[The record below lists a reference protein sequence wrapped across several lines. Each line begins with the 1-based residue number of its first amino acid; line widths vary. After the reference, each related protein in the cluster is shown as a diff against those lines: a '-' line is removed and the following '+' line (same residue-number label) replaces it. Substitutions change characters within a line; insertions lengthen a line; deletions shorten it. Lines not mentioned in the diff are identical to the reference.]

1 MSNRLFYEVKMKK
14 FDKILKGGIL
24 FLSFVLL
31 FFVLNN
37 ASINNLLYPFSFGM
51 LFALTW
57 ANQKVYLLVPA
68 YLIAGLTLD
77 FSLNSA
83 ISLLVTIFMLIVP
96 YYIHVLCKKVMKKWE
111 FGLFSLLS
119 QTATLVFAIVSNG
132 SILLTAINIILGVLY
147 MYSAIIIFEA
157 LVVRGFTNKLTSL
170 ELISLFIIVMSLC
183 SGLVNISIGEFSFL
197 KLFVSLII
205 FIFAF
210 TSSSVLTLLMA
221 ITAGFGALL
230 ATNNP
235 IFMTPFVI
243 WALCALVF
251 KNHHKVF
258 MIIGVL
264 CSEVIIG
271 LYFKLYPIF
280 TIVEALPVV
289 ISACI
294 FFILPNR
301 WLNEFAVIF
310 NLSKDRLAMKNVV
323 NRNRELLSKRLSN
336 LAEVFNDMTII
347 YRNMIKRGMSKDDVK
362 KVLYE
367 EICEKI
373 CSYCPER
380 NHCHRTFA
388 DSTKK
393 VFEEL
398 ITIAFERGKAT
409 LIDIP
414 SYLTSRCK
422 QTTAIL
428 GSVNT
433 LTAQYKKYLTMLAD
447 VDSSKMIIAE
457 QLLGISK
464 VIDTLSKEVD
474 SNISFDTVRENKILD
489 ELTYHNII
497 CIDAVVFEKDI
508 HTEVASL
515 VVRNDDAQKLR
526 LVDCVGKVCG
536 QKMAVYEMFPSAR
549 PNYTVVNLKTAP
561 RFDCMFGV
569 SQKTKSKSSTS
580 GDNYSVIKL
589 QEDKILFAISDGM
602 GSGEKAENYSE
613 LSLALIENFYKAGF
627 DNDIIISSVNKLLNL
642 HKDDIFSALDI
653 GVLDLKNGICD
664 FIKMASPVTFI
675 ISTEEVK
682 KVESSSLPLG
692 IVDKLEPLVK
702 KEVIS
707 VGDYI
712 ILVSDGISD
721 SFESDESFKEELLSL
736 NKSNPQEIADQ
747 IIERALSKNKGYAID
762 DMTVL
767 VIKIIEN

>member
-1 MSNRLFYEVKMKK
+1 MKK
-14 FDKILKGGIL
+14 FDKILKSGIL

-31 FFVLNN
+31 FFILNN
-37 ASINNLLYPFSFGM
+37 ASINNILYPFSFGM

-57 ANQKVYLLVPA
+57 ANQKVYLLAPA
-68 YLIAGLTLD
+68 YLISGLVLD
-77 FSLNSA
+77 FSLDNA
-83 ISLLVTIFMLIVP
+83 ISILVTIFMLVVP
-96 YYIHVLCKKVMKKWE
+96 YYIHILCKKVMKKWE

-119 QTATLVFAIVSNG
+119 QTATLAFAIVYESSVVLSAVNV
-132 SILLTAINIILGVLY
+132 ILGVLY

-157 LVVRGFTNKLTSL
+157 LIVRGFTNKLTSI
-170 ELISLFIIVMSLC
+170 ELVSLFIIVMSLC
-183 SGLVNISIGEFSFL
+183 AGLVNISIGGFSFL
-197 KLFVSLII
+197 KLFVSLIL

-221 ITAGFGALL
+221 ITAGAGALL

-235 IFMTPFVI
+235 IYMTPFVI

-258 MIIGVL
+258 MVIGVL

-271 LYFKLYPIF
+271 LYFKLYPAFNI
-280 TIVEALPVV
+280 IEALPVLL
-289 ISACI
+289 SACI
-294 FFILPNR
+294 FFILPNK

-323 NRNRELLSKRLSN
+323 NRNRELLCKRLSN
-336 LAEVFNDMTII
+336 LAEVFNDMNII
-347 YRNMIKRGMSKDDVK
+347 YRNMIKKGMSKEDVK
-362 KVLYE
+362 KILYE
-367 EICEKI
+367 ELCDKI

-409 LIDIP
+409 LLDIP

-433 LTAQYKKYLTMLAD
+433 LTAQYKKYLTMASD
-447 VDSSKMIIAE
+447 VDSSKLMIAE

-464 VIDTLSKEVD
+464 VIDALSKEVD

-508 HTEVASL
+508 HTLVASL
-515 VVRNDDAQKLR
+515 VVRKEDSEKLR
-526 LVDCVGKVCG
+526 IVDCVGKICG
-536 QKMAVYEMFPSAR
+536 QKMAVFEMFPSVR
-549 PNYTVVNLKTAP
+549 PNYTVINLKTAP

-569 SQKTKSKSSTS
+569 SQRTKANSSVS

-589 QEDKILFAISDGM
+589 DGDRILFAISDGM

-613 LSLALIENFYKAGF
+613 LSIALIENFYKAGF

-675 ISTEEVK
+675 VSTEEVK
-682 KVESSSLPLG
+682 KVESTSLPLG
-692 IVDKLEPLVK
+692 IVDDAYPLIK
-702 KEVIS
+702 KEVVS
-707 VGDYI
+707 SSDYI

-721 SFESDESFKEELLSL
+721 SFENDEVFKEEILSL
-736 NKSNPQEIADQ
+736 RAKNPQELADQ
-747 IIERALSKNKGYAID
+747 LLERALSKNKGYAID

-767 VIKIIEN
+767 AIKIFEN

>member
-1 MSNRLFYEVKMKK
+1 MKK
-14 FDKILKGGIL
+14 FDKILKSGIL

-31 FFVLNN
+31 FFILNN
-37 ASINNLLYPFSFGM
+37 ASINNILYPFSFGM

-57 ANQKVYLLVPA
+57 ANQKVYLLAPA
-68 YLIAGLTLD
+68 YLISGLVLD
-77 FSLNSA
+77 FSLDNA
-83 ISLLVTIFMLIVP
+83 ISILVTIFMLVVP
-96 YYIHVLCKKVMKKWE
+96 YYIHILCKKVMKKWE

-119 QTATLVFAIVSNG
+119 QTATLVFAIVYESSVVLSAVNV
-132 SILLTAINIILGVLY
+132 ILGVLY

-157 LVVRGFTNKLTSL
+157 LIVRGFTNKLTSI
-170 ELISLFIIVMSLC
+170 ELVSLFIIVMSLC
-183 SGLVNISIGEFSFL
+183 AGLVNISIGGFSFL
-197 KLFVSLII
+197 KLFVSLIL

-221 ITAGFGALL
+221 ITAGVGALL

-235 IFMTPFVI
+235 IYMTPFVI

-258 MIIGVL
+258 MVIGVL

-271 LYFKLYPIF
+271 LYFKLYPAFNI
-280 TIVEALPVV
+280 IEALPVLL
-289 ISACI
+289 SACI
-294 FFILPNR
+294 FFILPNK

-323 NRNRELLSKRLSN
+323 NRNRELLCKRLSN
-336 LAEVFNDMTII
+336 LAEVFNDMNII
-347 YRNMIKRGMSKDDVK
+347 YRNMIKKGMSKEDVK
-362 KVLYE
+362 KILYE
-367 EICEKI
+367 ELCDKI

-409 LIDIP
+409 LLDIP

-433 LTAQYKKYLTMLAD
+433 LTAQYKKYLTMASD
-447 VDSSKMIIAE
+447 VDSSKLMIAE

-464 VIDTLSKEVD
+464 VIDALSKEVD

-508 HTEVASL
+508 HTLVASL
-515 VVRNDDAQKLR
+515 VVRKEDAEKLR
-526 LVDCVGKVCG
+526 IVDCVGKICG
-536 QKMAVYEMFPSAR
+536 QKMAVFEMFPSVR
-549 PNYTVVNLKTAP
+549 PNYTVINLKTAP

-569 SQKTKSKSSTS
+569 SQRTKANSSVS

-589 QEDKILFAISDGM
+589 DGDRILFAISDGM

-613 LSLALIENFYKAGF
+613 LSIALIENFYKAGF

-675 ISTEEVK
+675 VSTEEVK
-682 KVESSSLPLG
+682 KVESTSLPLG
-692 IVDKLEPLVK
+692 IVDDAYPLIK
-702 KEVIS
+702 KEVVS
-707 VGDYI
+707 SSDYI

-721 SFESDESFKEELLSL
+721 SFENDEVFKEEILSL
-736 NKSNPQEIADQ
+736 RAKNPQELADQ
-747 IIERALSKNKGYAID
+747 LLERALSKNKGYAID

-767 VIKIIEN
+767 AIKIFEN

>member
-1 MSNRLFYEVKMKK
+1 MKK
-14 FDKILKGGIL
+14 FDKILKSGIL

-31 FFVLNN
+31 FFILNN
-37 ASINNLLYPFSFGM
+37 ASINNILYPFSFGM

-57 ANQKVYLLVPA
+57 ANQKVYLLAPA
-68 YLIAGLTLD
+68 YLISGLVLD
-77 FSLNSA
+77 FSLDNA
-83 ISLLVTIFMLIVP
+83 ISILVTIFMLVVP
-96 YYIHVLCKKVMKKWE
+96 YYIHILCKKVMKKWE

-119 QTATLVFAIVSNG
+119 QTATLAFAIVYESSVVLSAVNV
-132 SILLTAINIILGVLY
+132 ILGVLY

-157 LVVRGFTNKLTSL
+157 LIVRGFTNKLTSI
-170 ELISLFIIVMSLC
+170 ELVSLFIIVMSLC
-183 SGLVNISIGEFSFL
+183 AGLVNISIGGFSFL
-197 KLFVSLII
+197 KLFVSLIL

-221 ITAGFGALL
+221 ITAGAGALL

-235 IFMTPFVI
+235 IYMTPFVI

-258 MIIGVL
+258 MVIGVL

-271 LYFKLYPIF
+271 LYFKLYPAFNI
-280 TIVEALPVV
+280 IEALPVLL
-289 ISACI
+289 SACI
-294 FFILPNR
+294 FFILPNK

-323 NRNRELLSKRLSN
+323 NRNRELLCKRLSN
-336 LAEVFNDMTII
+336 LAEVFNDMNII
-347 YRNMIKRGMSKDDVK
+347 YRNMIKKGMSKEDVK
-362 KVLYE
+362 KILYE
-367 EICEKI
+367 ELCDKI

-409 LIDIP
+409 LLDIP

-433 LTAQYKKYLTMLAD
+433 LTAQYKKYLTMASD
-447 VDSSKMIIAE
+447 VDSSKLMIAE

-464 VIDTLSKEVD
+464 VIDALSKEVD

-508 HTEVASL
+508 HTLVASL
-515 VVRNDDAQKLR
+515 VVRKEDAEKLR
-526 LVDCVGKVCG
+526 IVDCVGKVCG
-536 QKMAVYEMFPSAR
+536 QKMAVFEMFPSVR
-549 PNYTVVNLKTAP
+549 PNYTVINLKTAP

-569 SQKTKSKSSTS
+569 SQRTKANSSVS

-589 QEDKILFAISDGM
+589 DGDRILFAISDGM

-613 LSLALIENFYKAGF
+613 LSIALIENFYKAGF
-627 DNDIIISSVNKLLNL
+627 DNDIIISSVNKLLSL

-675 ISTEEVK
+675 VSTEEVK
-682 KVESSSLPLG
+682 KVESTSLPLG
-692 IVDKLEPLVK
+692 IVDDAYPLIK
-702 KEVIS
+702 KEVVS
-707 VGDYI
+707 SGDYI

-721 SFESDESFKEELLSL
+721 SFENDEVFKEEILSL
-736 NKSNPQEIADQ
+736 RAKNPQELADQ
-747 IIERALSKNKGYAID
+747 LLERALSKNKGYAID

-767 VIKIIEN
+767 AIKIFEN

>member
-1 MSNRLFYEVKMKK
+1 MKK
-14 FDKILKGGIL
+14 LDKILKSGIL
-24 FLSFVLL
+24 FLSFILL
-31 FFVLNN
+31 FFILNN
-37 ASINNLLYPFSFGM
+37 ASINNMLYPFSFGM

-57 ANQKVYLLVPA
+57 ANQKVYLLAPA
-68 YLIAGLTLD
+68 YLISSLVLD
-77 FSLNSA
+77 FSLNNA
-83 ISLLVTIFMLIVP
+83 ISILVTIFVLVVP
-96 YYIHVLCKKVMKKWE
+96 YYIHILCKKVMKKWE

-119 QTATLVFAIVSNG
+119 QTATLAFAVVYGNSIVLSVV
-132 SILLTAINIILGVLY
+132 NIILGVLY

-157 LVVRGFTNKLTSL
+157 LIVRGFTNKLTSI
-170 ELISLFIIVMSLC
+170 ELVSLFIIVMSLC
-183 SGLVNISIGEFSFL
+183 AGLVNISIENFSFL
-197 KLFVSLII
+197 KLFVSLIL
-205 FIFAF
+205 FVFAF

-221 ITAGFGALL
+221 ITAGAGALL

-235 IFMTPFVI
+235 IYMTPFVV

-251 KNHHKVF
+251 KNHHKIF
-258 MIIGVL
+258 MIMGVL

-271 LYFKLYPIF
+271 LYFRLYPTFDLI
-280 TIVEALPVV
+280 EALPVLL
-289 ISACI
+289 SSCI
-294 FFILPNR
+294 FFILPNK
-301 WLNEFAVIF
+301 WLYEFAVIF

-323 NRNRELLSKRLSN
+323 NRNRELLCKRLSN
-336 LAEVFNDMTII
+336 LAEVFNDMNII
-347 YRNMIKRGMSKDDVK
+347 YRNMIKKGMSKEDVK
-362 KVLYE
+362 KILYK

-373 CSYCPER
+373 CAYCPER

-409 LIDIP
+409 LLDIP

-433 LTAQYKKYLTMLAD
+433 LTAQYKKYLNMASD
-447 VDSSKMIIAE
+447 VDSSKLIIAE

-464 VIDTLSKEVD
+464 VIDSLSKEVD

-508 HTEVASL
+508 HTLVASL
-515 VVRNDDAQKLR
+515 VVRKEDAEKLR
-526 LVDCVGKVCG
+526 IVDCVGKVCG
-536 QKMAVYEMFPSAR
+536 QKMAVFEMFPSIR
-549 PNYTVVNLKTAP
+549 PNYMVINLKTAP

-569 SQKTKSKSSTS
+569 CQKTKANSSIS

-589 QEDKILFAISDGM
+589 DGDRILFAISDGM

-613 LSLALIENFYKAGF
+613 LSIALIENFYKAGF

-642 HKDDIFSALDI
+642 HKEDIFSALDV

-675 ISTEEVK
+675 VSTEEVK

-692 IVDKLEPLVK
+692 IVDDAYPLIK
-702 KEVIS
+702 KEVVS
-707 VGDYI
+707 SGDYI
-712 ILVSDGISD
+712 ILFSDGVSD
-721 SFESDESFKEELLSL
+721 SFENDEVLKEEILSL
-736 NKSNPQEIADQ
+736 KAKNPQDLADQ
-747 IIERALSKNKGYAID
+747 LLERALSKNKGYAID

-767 VIKIIEN
+767 VIKIFEN

>member
-1 MSNRLFYEVKMKK
+1 MKK
-14 FDKILKGGIL
+14 FDKILKSGIL

-31 FFVLNN
+31 FFILNN
-37 ASINNLLYPFSFGM
+37 ASINNILYPFSFGM

-57 ANQKVYLLVPA
+57 ANQKVYLLAPA
-68 YLIAGLTLD
+68 YLISGLVLD
-77 FSLNSA
+77 FSLDNA
-83 ISLLVTIFMLIVP
+83 ISILVTIFMLVVP
-96 YYIHVLCKKVMKKWE
+96 YYIHILCKKVMKKWE

-119 QTATLVFAIVSNG
+119 QTATLVFAIVYES
-132 SILLTAINIILGVLY
+132 SVVLSAVNIILGVLY

-157 LVVRGFTNKLTSL
+157 LIVRGFTNKLTSI
-170 ELISLFIIVMSLC
+170 ELVSLFIIVMSLC
-183 SGLVNISIGEFSFL
+183 AGLVNISIGGFSFL
-197 KLFVSLII
+197 KLFVSLIL

-221 ITAGFGALL
+221 ITAGAGALL

-235 IFMTPFVI
+235 IYMTPFVI

-258 MIIGVL
+258 MVIGVL

-271 LYFKLYPIF
+271 LYFKLYPAFNI
-280 TIVEALPVV
+280 IEALPVLL
-289 ISACI
+289 SACI
-294 FFILPNR
+294 FFILPNK

-323 NRNRELLSKRLSN
+323 NRNRELLCKRLSN
-336 LAEVFNDMTII
+336 LAEVFNDMNII
-347 YRNMIKRGMSKDDVK
+347 YRNMIKKGMSKEDVK
-362 KVLYE
+362 KILYE
-367 EICEKI
+367 ELCDKI

-409 LIDIP
+409 LLDIP

-433 LTAQYKKYLTMLAD
+433 LTAQYKKYLTMASD
-447 VDSSKMIIAE
+447 VDSSKLMIAE

-464 VIDTLSKEVD
+464 VIDALSKEVD

-508 HTEVASL
+508 HTLVASL
-515 VVRNDDAQKLR
+515 VVRKEDAEKLR
-526 LVDCVGKVCG
+526 IVDCVGKVCG
-536 QKMAVYEMFPSAR
+536 QKMAVFEMFPSVR
-549 PNYTVVNLKTAP
+549 PNYTVINLKTAP

-569 SQKTKSKSSTS
+569 SQRAKANSSVS

-589 QEDKILFAISDGM
+589 DGDRILFAISDGM

-613 LSLALIENFYKAGF
+613 LSIALIENFYKAGF

-675 ISTEEVK
+675 VSTEEVK
-682 KVESSSLPLG
+682 KVESTSLPLG
-692 IVDKLEPLVK
+692 IVDDAYPLIK
-702 KEVIS
+702 KEVVS
-707 VGDYI
+707 SGDYI

-721 SFESDESFKEELLSL
+721 SFENDEAFKEEILSL
-736 NKSNPQEIADQ
+736 RAKNPQELADQ
-747 IIERALSKNKGYAID
+747 LLERALSKNKGYAID

-767 VIKIIEN
+767 AIKIFEN

>member
-1 MSNRLFYEVKMKK
+1 MKK
-14 FDKILKGGIL
+14 FDKILKNLLL
-24 FLSFVLL
+24 FVSFVLL

-37 ASINNLLYPFSFGM
+37 ASINNVLYPFSFGM

-57 ANQKVYLLVPA
+57 ANQKVYLLAPA
-68 YLIAGLTLD
+68 YLIAGLVLN
-77 FSLNSA
+77 FSLNNA
-83 ISLLVTIFMLIVP
+83 IVLLVTIFLLVLP

-119 QTATLVFAIVSNG
+119 QTASLVFAITGGYSVV
-132 SILLTAINIILGVLY
+132 LAAVNIVLGVLY

-157 LVVRGFTNKLTSL
+157 LIVRGFTNKLTSL
-170 ELISLFIIVMSLC
+170 ELISLFILVMSLC
-183 SGLVNISIGEFSFL
+183 AGLVNISIGDFSFL
-197 KLFVSLII
+197 KLFVSFVILV
-205 FIFAF
+205 FAY
-210 TSSSVLTLLMA
+210 TSTSVLTLLMA
-221 ITAGFGALL
+221 ITAGAGALL

-235 IFMTPFVI
+235 IYMTPFVL

-251 KNHHKVF
+251 KNHHKIF
-258 MIIGVL
+258 MVIGVF
-264 CSEVIIG
+264 CCEVING
-271 LYFKLYPIF
+271 LYFNLYPF
-280 TIVEALPVV
+280 FNIVEALPIILSSV
-289 ISACI
+289 I
-294 FFILPNR
+294 FLILPKK
-301 WLNEFAVIF
+301 WLDEVAVIF

-323 NRNRELLSKRLSN
+323 NRNREILGKRLSN
-336 LAEVFNDMTII
+336 LAEVFNEMNII
-347 YRNMIKRGMSKDDVK
+347 YRNMLKKGMSKEDVK
-362 KVLYE
+362 KILYE
-367 EICEKI
+367 EICDKI

-409 LIDIP
+409 LLDIP

-422 QTTAIL
+422 QTSAIL

-433 LTAQYKKYLTMLAD
+433 LTAQYKKYISMMAD
-447 VDSSKMIIAE
+447 VDSSKLIIAD

-464 VIDTLSKEVD
+464 IISSLSKEVD
-474 SNISFDTVRENKILD
+474 ANVSFDTVRENKILD

-508 HTEVASL
+508 HTEIASL
-515 VVRNDDAQKLR
+515 VVRKEDAEKMR
-526 LVDCVGKVCG
+526 IVDCVGKVCG
-536 QKMAVYEMFPSAR
+536 QKMIVYESFPSVR
-549 PNYTVVNLKTAP
+549 PNYTVLNLKTAP
-561 RFDCMFGV
+561 RFNCVFGV
-569 SQKTKSKSSTS
+569 SQKTKSKSETS
-580 GDNYSVIKL
+580 GDNYTVIKL
-589 QEDKILFAISDGM
+589 DGDRILFAVSDGM

-642 HKDDIFSALDI
+642 HKDDIFSALDV

-675 ISTEEVK
+675 VSSEEVK

-692 IVDKLEPLVK
+692 IVDDVGPLVK

-707 VGDYI
+707 AGDYI
-712 ILVSDGISD
+712 VVVSDGISD
-721 SFESDESFKEELLSL
+721 SFEDDEIFKEELLSL
-736 NKSNPQEIADQ
+736 NGKNPQELADQ
-747 IIERALSKNKGYAID
+747 LLERALSRNKGYAVD
-762 DMTVL
+762 DMTCVI
-767 VIKIIEN
+767 IKIIEG

>member
-1 MSNRLFYEVKMKK
+1 MKK
-14 FDKILKGGIL
+14 FDKILKNLLL
-24 FLSFVLL
+24 FVSFFLL

-37 ASINNLLYPFSFGM
+37 ASINNVLYPFSFGM

-57 ANQKVYLLVPA
+57 ANQKVYLLAPA
-68 YLIAGLTLD
+68 YLISGLVLN
-77 FSLNSA
+77 FSFNNA
-83 ISLLVTIFMLIVP
+83 IVLLVTIFLLVLP

-119 QTATLVFAIVSNG
+119 QTASLVFAITGGYSVV
-132 SILLTAINIILGVLY
+132 LAAVNIVLGVLY

-157 LVVRGFTNKLTSL
+157 LIVRGFTNKLTSL
-170 ELISLFIIVMSLC
+170 ELISLFILVMSLC
-183 SGLVNISIGEFSFL
+183 AGLVNISIGDFSFL
-197 KLFVSLII
+197 KLFVSFVILV
-205 FIFAF
+205 FAY
-210 TSSSVLTLLMA
+210 TSTSVLTLLMA
-221 ITAGFGALL
+221 ITAGAGALL

-235 IFMTPFVI
+235 IYMTPFVL

-251 KNHHKVF
+251 KNHHKIF
-258 MIIGVL
+258 MVIGVF
-264 CSEVIIG
+264 CCEVING
-271 LYFKLYPIF
+271 LYFNLYPF
-280 TIVEALPVV
+280 FNIVEALPIILSSV
-289 ISACI
+289 IFLI
-294 FFILPNR
+294 FPKK
-301 WLNEFAVIF
+301 WLDEVAVIF

-323 NRNRELLSKRLSN
+323 NRNREILGKRLSN
-336 LAEVFNDMTII
+336 LAEVFNEMNII
-347 YRNMIKRGMSKDDVK
+347 YRNMLKKGMSKEDVK
-362 KVLYE
+362 KILYE
-367 EICEKI
+367 EICDKI

-409 LIDIP
+409 LLDIP

-422 QTTAIL
+422 QTSAIL

-433 LTAQYKKYLTMLAD
+433 LTAQYKKYISMMAD
-447 VDSSKMIIAE
+447 VDSSKLIIAD

-464 VIDTLSKEVD
+464 IISSLSKEVD
-474 SNISFDTVRENKILD
+474 ANVSFDTVRENKILD

-508 HTEVASL
+508 HTEIASL
-515 VVRNDDAQKLR
+515 VVRKEDAEKMR
-526 LVDCVGKVCG
+526 IVDCVGKVCG
-536 QKMAVYEMFPSAR
+536 QKMIVYESFPSVR
-549 PNYTVVNLKTAP
+549 PNYTVLNLKTAP
-561 RFDCMFGV
+561 RFNCVFGV
-569 SQKTKSKSSTS
+569 SQKTKSKSETS
-580 GDNYSVIKL
+580 GDNYTVIKL
-589 QEDKILFAISDGM
+589 DGDRILFAVSDGM

-642 HKDDIFSALDI
+642 HKDDIFSALDV

-675 ISTEEVK
+675 VSSEEVK

-692 IVDKLEPLVK
+692 IVDDVGPLVK

-707 VGDYI
+707 AGDYI
-712 ILVSDGISD
+712 VVVSDGISD
-721 SFESDESFKEELLSL
+721 SFEDDEMFKEELLSL
-736 NKSNPQEIADQ
+736 NGKNPQELADQ
-747 IIERALSKNKGYAID
+747 LLERALSRNKGYAVD
-762 DMTVL
+762 DMTCVI
-767 VIKIIEN
+767 IKIIEG

>member
-1 MSNRLFYEVKMKK
+1 MKK
-14 FDKILKGGIL
+14 FDKILKSGIL

-31 FFVLNN
+31 FFILNN
-37 ASINNLLYPFSFGM
+37 ASINNILYPFSFGM

-57 ANQKVYLLVPA
+57 ANQKVYLLAPA
-68 YLIAGLTLD
+68 YLISGLVLD
-77 FSLNSA
+77 FSLDNA
-83 ISLLVTIFMLIVP
+83 ISILVTIFMLVVP
-96 YYIHVLCKKVMKKWE
+96 YYIHILCKKVMKKWE

-119 QTATLVFAIVSNG
+119 QTATLAFAIVYESSVVLSAVNV
-132 SILLTAINIILGVLY
+132 ILGVLY

-157 LVVRGFTNKLTSL
+157 LIVRGFTNKLTSI
-170 ELISLFIIVMSLC
+170 ELVSLFIIVMSLC
-183 SGLVNISIGEFSFL
+183 AGLVNISIGGFSFL
-197 KLFVSLII
+197 KLFVSLIL

-221 ITAGFGALL
+221 ITAGVGALL

-235 IFMTPFVI
+235 IYMTPFVI

-258 MIIGVL
+258 MVIGVL

-271 LYFKLYPIF
+271 LYFKLYPAFNI
-280 TIVEALPVV
+280 IEALPVLL
-289 ISACI
+289 SACI
-294 FFILPNR
+294 FFILPNK

-323 NRNRELLSKRLSN
+323 NRNRELLCKRLSN
-336 LAEVFNDMTII
+336 LAEVFNDMNII
-347 YRNMIKRGMSKDDVK
+347 YRNMIKKGMSKEDVK
-362 KVLYE
+362 KILYE
-367 EICEKI
+367 ELCDKI

-409 LIDIP
+409 LLDIP

-433 LTAQYKKYLTMLAD
+433 LTAQYKKYLTMASD
-447 VDSSKMIIAE
+447 VDSSKLMIAE

-464 VIDTLSKEVD
+464 VIDALSKEVD

-508 HTEVASL
+508 HTLVASL
-515 VVRNDDAQKLR
+515 VVRKEDAEKLR
-526 LVDCVGKVCG
+526 IVDCVGKVCG
-536 QKMAVYEMFPSAR
+536 QKMAVFEMFPSVR
-549 PNYTVVNLKTAP
+549 PNYTVINLKTAP

-569 SQKTKSKSSTS
+569 SQRAKANSSVS

-589 QEDKILFAISDGM
+589 DGDRILFAISDGM

-613 LSLALIENFYKAGF
+613 LSIALIENFYKAGF

-675 ISTEEVK
+675 VNTEEVK
-682 KVESSSLPLG
+682 KVESTSLPLG
-692 IVDKLEPLVK
+692 IVDDAYPLIK
-702 KEVIS
+702 KEVVS
-707 VGDYI
+707 SGDYI

-721 SFESDESFKEELLSL
+721 SFENDEAFKEEILSL
-736 NKSNPQEIADQ
+736 RAKNPQELADQ
-747 IIERALSKNKGYAID
+747 LLERALSKNKGYAID

-767 VIKIIEN
+767 AIKIFKN

>member
-1 MSNRLFYEVKMKK
+1 
-14 FDKILKGGIL
+14 
-24 FLSFVLL
+24 
-31 FFVLNN
+31 
-37 ASINNLLYPFSFGM
+37 
-51 LFALTW
+51 
-57 ANQKVYLLVPA
+57 
-68 YLIAGLTLD
+68 
-77 FSLNSA
+77 
-83 ISLLVTIFMLIVP
+83 
-96 YYIHVLCKKVMKKWE
+96 
-111 FGLFSLLS
+111 
-119 QTATLVFAIVSNG
+119 
-132 SILLTAINIILGVLY
+132 
-147 MYSAIIIFEA
+147 
-157 LVVRGFTNKLTSL
+157 
-170 ELISLFIIVMSLC
+170 
-183 SGLVNISIGEFSFL
+183 
-197 KLFVSLII
+197 
-205 FIFAF
+205 
-210 TSSSVLTLLMA
+210 
-221 ITAGFGALL
+221 
-230 ATNNP
+230 
-235 IFMTPFVI
+235 
-243 WALCALVF
+243 
-251 KNHHKVF
+251 
-258 MIIGVL
+258 
-264 CSEVIIG
+264 
-271 LYFKLYPIF
+271 
-280 TIVEALPVV
+280 
-289 ISACI
+289 
-294 FFILPNR
+294 
-301 WLNEFAVIF
+301 
-310 NLSKDRLAMKNVV
+310 
-323 NRNRELLSKRLSN
+323 
-336 LAEVFNDMTII
+336 
-347 YRNMIKRGMSKDDVK
+347 
-362 KVLYE
+362 
-367 EICEKI
+367 
-373 CSYCPER
+373 
-380 NHCHRTFA
+380 
-388 DSTKK
+388 
-393 VFEEL
+393 
-398 ITIAFERGKAT
+398 
-409 LIDIP
+409 
-414 SYLTSRCK
+414 
-422 QTTAIL
+422 
-428 GSVNT
+428 
-433 LTAQYKKYLTMLAD
+433 MLAD

-664 FIKMASPVTFI
+664 FIKKASPVTFI
-675 ISTEEVK
+675 INTEEVK

-692 IVDKLEPLVK
+692 IIDKLEPLVK

-762 DMTVL
+762 DMTAL

>member
-1 MSNRLFYEVKMKK
+1 MKK
-14 FDKILKGGIL
+14 FDKILKSGIL

-31 FFVLNN
+31 FFILNN
-37 ASINNLLYPFSFGM
+37 ASINNILYPFSFGM

-57 ANQKVYLLVPA
+57 ANQKVYLLAPA
-68 YLIAGLTLD
+68 YLISGLVLD
-77 FSLNSA
+77 FSLDNA
-83 ISLLVTIFMLIVP
+83 ISILVTIFMLVVP
-96 YYIHVLCKKVMKKWE
+96 YYIHILCKKVMKKWE

-119 QTATLVFAIVSNG
+119 QTATLAFAIVYES
-132 SILLTAINIILGVLY
+132 SVVLSAVNIILGVLY

-157 LVVRGFTNKLTSL
+157 LIVRGFTNKLTSI
-170 ELISLFIIVMSLC
+170 ELVSLFIIVMSLC
-183 SGLVNISIGEFSFL
+183 AGLVNISIGGFSFL
-197 KLFVSLII
+197 KLFVSLIL

-221 ITAGFGALL
+221 ITAGAGALL

-235 IFMTPFVI
+235 IYMTPFVI

-251 KNHHKVF
+251 KNHHKIF
-258 MIIGVL
+258 MVIGVL

-271 LYFKLYPIF
+271 LYFKLYPAFNI
-280 TIVEALPVV
+280 IEALPVLL
-289 ISACI
+289 SACI
-294 FFILPNR
+294 FFILPNK

-323 NRNRELLSKRLSN
+323 NRNRELLCKRLSN
-336 LAEVFNDMTII
+336 LAEVFNDMNII
-347 YRNMIKRGMSKDDVK
+347 YRNMIKKGMSKEDVK
-362 KVLYE
+362 KILYE
-367 EICEKI
+367 ELCDKI

-409 LIDIP
+409 LLDIP

-433 LTAQYKKYLTMLAD
+433 LTAQYKKYLTMASD
-447 VDSSKMIIAE
+447 VDSSKLMIAE

-464 VIDTLSKEVD
+464 VIDALSKEVD

-508 HTEVASL
+508 HTLVASL
-515 VVRNDDAQKLR
+515 VVRKEDAEKPR
-526 LVDCVGKVCG
+526 IVDCVGKICG
-536 QKMAVYEMFPSAR
+536 QKMAVFEMFPSVR
-549 PNYTVVNLKTAP
+549 PNYTVINLKTAP

-569 SQKTKSKSSTS
+569 SQRTKANSSVS

-589 QEDKILFAISDGM
+589 DGDRILFAISDGM

-613 LSLALIENFYKAGF
+613 LSIALIENFYKAGF

-675 ISTEEVK
+675 VSTEEVK
-682 KVESSSLPLG
+682 KVESTSLPLG
-692 IVDKLEPLVK
+692 IVDDAYPLIK
-702 KEVIS
+702 KEVVS
-707 VGDYI
+707 SGDYI

-721 SFESDESFKEELLSL
+721 SFENDEVFKDEILSL
-736 NKSNPQEIADQ
+736 RAKNPQELADQ
-747 IIERALSKNKGYAID
+747 LLERALSKNKGYAID

-767 VIKIIEN
+767 AIKIFEN

>member
-1 MSNRLFYEVKMKK
+1 MKK
-14 FDKILKGGIL
+14 FDKILKNLLL
-24 FLSFVLL
+24 FVSFVLL

-37 ASINNLLYPFSFGM
+37 ASINNVLYPFSFGM

-57 ANQKVYLLVPA
+57 ANQKVYLLAPA
-68 YLIAGLTLD
+68 YLLAGLVLN
-77 FSLNSA
+77 FSLNNA
-83 ISLLVTIFMLIVP
+83 IVLLVTIFLLVLP

-119 QTATLVFAIVSNG
+119 QTASLVFAITGGYSVV
-132 SILLTAINIILGVLY
+132 LAAVNIVLGVLY

-157 LVVRGFTNKLTSL
+157 LIVRGFTNKLTSL
-170 ELISLFIIVMSLC
+170 ELISLFILVMSLC
-183 SGLVNISIGEFSFL
+183 AGLVNISIGDFSFL
-197 KLFVSLII
+197 KLFVSFVILV
-205 FIFAF
+205 FAY
-210 TSSSVLTLLMA
+210 TSTSVLTLLMA
-221 ITAGFGALL
+221 ITAGAGALL

-235 IFMTPFVI
+235 IYMTPFVL

-251 KNHHKVF
+251 KNHHKIF
-258 MIIGVL
+258 MVIGVF
-264 CSEVIIG
+264 CCEVING
-271 LYFKLYPIF
+271 LYFNLYPF
-280 TIVEALPVV
+280 FNIVEALPIILSSV
-289 ISACI
+289 I
-294 FFILPNR
+294 FLILPKK
-301 WLNEFAVIF
+301 WLDEVAVIF

-323 NRNRELLSKRLSN
+323 NRNREILGKRLSN
-336 LAEVFNDMTII
+336 LAEVFNEMNII
-347 YRNMIKRGMSKDDVK
+347 YRNMLKKGMSKEDVK
-362 KVLYE
+362 KILYE
-367 EICEKI
+367 EICDKI

-409 LIDIP
+409 LLDIP

-422 QTTAIL
+422 QTSAIL

-433 LTAQYKKYLTMLAD
+433 LTAQYKKYISMMAD
-447 VDSSKMIIAE
+447 VDSSKLIIAD

-464 VIDTLSKEVD
+464 IISSLSKEVD
-474 SNISFDTVRENKILD
+474 ANVSFDTVRENKILD

-508 HTEVASL
+508 HTEIASL
-515 VVRNDDAQKLR
+515 VVRKEDAEKMR
-526 LVDCVGKVCG
+526 IVDCVGKVCG
-536 QKMAVYEMFPSAR
+536 QKMIVYESFPSVR
-549 PNYTVVNLKTAP
+549 PNYTVLNLKTAP
-561 RFDCMFGV
+561 RFNCVFGV
-569 SQKTKSKSSTS
+569 SQKTKSKSETS
-580 GDNYSVIKL
+580 GDNYTVIKL
-589 QEDKILFAISDGM
+589 DGDRILFAVSDGM

-642 HKDDIFSALDI
+642 HKDDIFSALDV

-675 ISTEEVK
+675 VSSEEVK

-692 IVDKLEPLVK
+692 IVDDVGPLVK

-707 VGDYI
+707 AGDYI
-712 ILVSDGISD
+712 VVVSDGISD
-721 SFESDESFKEELLSL
+721 SFEDDEMFKEELLSL
-736 NKSNPQEIADQ
+736 NGKNPQELADQ
-747 IIERALSKNKGYAID
+747 LLERALSRNKGYAVD
-762 DMTVL
+762 DMTCVI
-767 VIKIIEN
+767 IKIIEG

>member
-1 MSNRLFYEVKMKK
+1 MKK
-14 FDKILKGGIL
+14 FDKILKSGIL

-31 FFVLNN
+31 FFILNN
-37 ASINNLLYPFSFGM
+37 ASINNILYPFSFGM

-57 ANQKVYLLVPA
+57 ANQKVYLLAPA
-68 YLIAGLTLD
+68 YLISGLVLD
-77 FSLNSA
+77 FSLDNA
-83 ISLLVTIFMLIVP
+83 ISILVTIFMLVVP
-96 YYIHVLCKKVMKKWE
+96 YYIHILCKKVMKKWE

-119 QTATLVFAIVSNG
+119 QTATLAFAIVYES
-132 SILLTAINIILGVLY
+132 SVVLSAVNIILGVLY

-157 LVVRGFTNKLTSL
+157 LIVRGFTNKLTSI
-170 ELISLFIIVMSLC
+170 ELVSLFIIVMSLC
-183 SGLVNISIGEFSFL
+183 AGLVNISIGGFSFL
-197 KLFVSLII
+197 KLFVSLIL

-221 ITAGFGALL
+221 ITAGAGALL

-235 IFMTPFVI
+235 IYMTPFVI

-251 KNHHKVF
+251 KNHYKIF
-258 MIIGVL
+258 MVIGVL

-271 LYFKLYPIF
+271 LYFKLYPAFNI
-280 TIVEALPVV
+280 IEALPVLL
-289 ISACI
+289 SACI
-294 FFILPNR
+294 FFILPNK

-310 NLSKDRLAMKNVV
+310 NLSKDRLAMKNVA
-323 NRNRELLSKRLSN
+323 NRNRELLCIGLTSV
-336 LAEVFNDMTII
+336 AEVFNDMNII
-347 YRNMIKRGMSKDDVK
+347 YRNMIKKGMSKEDVK
-362 KVLYE
+362 KILYE
-367 EICEKI
+367 ELCDKI

-409 LIDIP
+409 LLDIP

-433 LTAQYKKYLTMLAD
+433 LTAQYKKYLTMASD
-447 VDSSKMIIAE
+447 VDSSKLMIAE

-464 VIDTLSKEVD
+464 VIDALSKEVD

-508 HTEVASL
+508 HTLVASL
-515 VVRNDDAQKLR
+515 VVRKEDAEKLR
-526 LVDCVGKVCG
+526 IVDCVGKICG
-536 QKMAVYEMFPSAR
+536 QKMAVFEMFPSVR
-549 PNYTVVNLKTAP
+549 PNYTVINLKTAP

-569 SQKTKSKSSTS
+569 SQKTKANSSVS

-589 QEDKILFAISDGM
+589 DGDRILFVISDGM

-613 LSLALIENFYKAGF
+613 LSIALIENFYKAGF

-675 ISTEEVK
+675 VSTEEVK
-682 KVESSSLPLG
+682 KVESTSLPLG
-692 IVDKLEPLVK
+692 IVDDAYPLIK
-702 KEVIS
+702 KEVVS
-707 VGDYI
+707 SGDYI
-712 ILVSDGISD
+712 ILVSDGVSD
-721 SFESDESFKEELLSL
+721 SFENDEAFKDEILSL
-736 NKSNPQEIADQ
+736 RAKNPQELADQ
-747 IIERALSKNKGYAID
+747 LLERALSKNKGYAID

-767 VIKIIEN
+767 AIKIFEN

>member
-1 MSNRLFYEVKMKK
+1 MKK
-14 FDKILKGGIL
+14 FDKILKSGIL

-31 FFVLNN
+31 FFILNN
-37 ASINNLLYPFSFGM
+37 ASINNILYPFSFGM

-57 ANQKVYLLVPA
+57 ANQKVYLLAPA
-68 YLIAGLTLD
+68 YLISGLVLD
-77 FSLNSA
+77 FSLDNA
-83 ISLLVTIFMLIVP
+83 ISILVTIFMLVVP
-96 YYIHVLCKKVMKKWE
+96 YYIHILCKKVMKKWE

-119 QTATLVFAIVSNG
+119 QTATLAFAIVYES
-132 SILLTAINIILGVLY
+132 SVVLSAVNIILGVLY

-157 LVVRGFTNKLTSL
+157 LIVRGFTNKLTSI
-170 ELISLFIIVMSLC
+170 ELVSLFIIVMSLC
-183 SGLVNISIGEFSFL
+183 AGLVNISIGGFSFL
-197 KLFVSLII
+197 KLFVSLIL

-221 ITAGFGALL
+221 ITAGAGALL

-235 IFMTPFVI
+235 IYMTPFVI

-258 MIIGVL
+258 MVIGVL

-271 LYFKLYPIF
+271 LYFKLYPAFNI
-280 TIVEALPVV
+280 IEALPVLL
-289 ISACI
+289 SACI
-294 FFILPNR
+294 FFILPNK

-323 NRNRELLSKRLSN
+323 NRNRELLCKRLSN
-336 LAEVFNDMTII
+336 LAEVFNDMNII
-347 YRNMIKRGMSKDDVK
+347 YRNMIKKGMSKEDVK
-362 KVLYE
+362 KILYE
-367 EICEKI
+367 ELCDKI

-409 LIDIP
+409 LLDIP

-433 LTAQYKKYLTMLAD
+433 LTAQYKKYLTMASD
-447 VDSSKMIIAE
+447 VDSSKLMIAE

-464 VIDTLSKEVD
+464 VIDALSKEVD

-508 HTEVASL
+508 HTLVASL
-515 VVRNDDAQKLR
+515 VVRKEDAEKLR
-526 LVDCVGKVCG
+526 IVDCVGKICG
-536 QKMAVYEMFPSAR
+536 QKMAVFEMFPSVR
-549 PNYTVVNLKTAP
+549 PNYTVINLKTAP

-569 SQKTKSKSSTS
+569 SQRTKANSSVS

-589 QEDKILFAISDGM
+589 DGDRILFAISDGM

-613 LSLALIENFYKAGF
+613 LSIALIENFYKAGF

-675 ISTEEVK
+675 VNTEEVK
-682 KVESSSLPLG
+682 KVESTSLPLG
-692 IVDKLEPLVK
+692 IVDDAYPLIK
-702 KEVIS
+702 KEVVS
-707 VGDYI
+707 SGDYI

-721 SFESDESFKEELLSL
+721 SFENDEVFKEEILSL
-736 NKSNPQEIADQ
+736 RAKNPQELADQ
-747 IIERALSKNKGYAID
+747 LLERALSKNKGHAID

-767 VIKIIEN
+767 AIKIFEN

>member
-1 MSNRLFYEVKMKK
+1 MKK
-14 FDKILKGGIL
+14 FDKILKSGIL

-31 FFVLNN
+31 FFILNN
-37 ASINNLLYPFSFGM
+37 ASINNILYPFSFGM

-57 ANQKVYLLVPA
+57 ANQKVYLLAPA
-68 YLIAGLTLD
+68 YLISGLVLD
-77 FSLNSA
+77 FSLDNA
-83 ISLLVTIFMLIVP
+83 ISILVTIFMLVVP
-96 YYIHVLCKKVMKKWE
+96 YYIHILCKKVMKKWE

-119 QTATLVFAIVSNG
+119 QTATLAFAIVYES
-132 SILLTAINIILGVLY
+132 SVVLSAVNIILGVLY

-157 LVVRGFTNKLTSL
+157 LIVRGFTNKLTSI
-170 ELISLFIIVMSLC
+170 ELVSLFIIVMSLC
-183 SGLVNISIGEFSFL
+183 AGLVNISIGGFSFL
-197 KLFVSLII
+197 KLFVSLIL

-221 ITAGFGALL
+221 ITAGAGALL

-235 IFMTPFVI
+235 IYMTPFVI

-251 KNHHKVF
+251 KNHYKIF
-258 MIIGVL
+258 MVIGVL

-271 LYFKLYPIF
+271 LYFKLYPAFNI
-280 TIVEALPVV
+280 IEALPVLL
-289 ISACI
+289 SACI
-294 FFILPNR
+294 FFILPNK

-323 NRNRELLSKRLSN
+323 NRNRELLCKRLSN
-336 LAEVFNDMTII
+336 LAEVFNDMNII
-347 YRNMIKRGMSKDDVK
+347 YRNMIKKGMSKEDVK
-362 KVLYE
+362 KILYE
-367 EICEKI
+367 ELCDKI

-409 LIDIP
+409 LLDIP

-433 LTAQYKKYLTMLAD
+433 LTAQYKKYLTMASD
-447 VDSSKMIIAE
+447 VDSSKLMIAE

-464 VIDTLSKEVD
+464 VIDALSKEVD

-508 HTEVASL
+508 HTLVASL
-515 VVRNDDAQKLR
+515 VVRKEDAEKLR
-526 LVDCVGKVCG
+526 IVDCVGKICG
-536 QKMAVYEMFPSAR
+536 QKMAVFEMFPSVR
-549 PNYTVVNLKTAP
+549 PNYTVINLKTAP

-569 SQKTKSKSSTS
+569 SQKTKANSSVS

-589 QEDKILFAISDGM
+589 DGDRILFVISDGM

-613 LSLALIENFYKAGF
+613 LSIALIENFYKAGF

-675 ISTEEVK
+675 VSTEEVK
-682 KVESSSLPLG
+682 KVESTSLPLG
-692 IVDKLEPLVK
+692 IVDDAYPLIK
-702 KEVIS
+702 KEVVS
-707 VGDYI
+707 SGDYI
-712 ILVSDGISD
+712 ILVSDGVSD
-721 SFESDESFKEELLSL
+721 SFENDEAFKDEILSL
-736 NKSNPQEIADQ
+736 RAKNPQELADQ
-747 IIERALSKNKGYAID
+747 LLERALSKNKGYAID

-767 VIKIIEN
+767 AIKIFEN

>member
-1 MSNRLFYEVKMKK
+1 MKK
-14 FDKILKGGIL
+14 FDKILKSGIL
-24 FLSFVLL
+24 FLSFILL
-31 FFVLNN
+31 FFILTN
-37 ASINNLLYPFSFGM
+37 ASINNILYPFSFGM

-57 ANQKVYLLVPA
+57 ANQKVYLLAPA
-68 YLIAGLTLD
+68 YLISGLVLD
-77 FSLNSA
+77 FSLDNA
-83 ISLLVTIFMLIVP
+83 ISILVTIFMLVVP
-96 YYIHVLCKKVMKKWE
+96 YYIHILCKKVMKKWE

-119 QTATLVFAIVSNG
+119 QTATLVFAIVYESSVVLSTVNV
-132 SILLTAINIILGVLY
+132 ILGVLY

-157 LVVRGFTNKLTSL
+157 LIVRGFTNKLTSI
-170 ELISLFIIVMSLC
+170 ELVSLFIIVMSLC
-183 SGLVNISIGEFSFL
+183 AGLVNISIGGFSFL
-197 KLFVSLII
+197 KLFVSLIL

-221 ITAGFGALL
+221 ITAGAGALL

-235 IFMTPFVI
+235 IYMTPFVI

-258 MIIGVL
+258 MVIGVL

-271 LYFKLYPIF
+271 LYFKLYPAFNI
-280 TIVEALPVV
+280 IEALPVLL
-289 ISACI
+289 SACI
-294 FFILPNR
+294 FFILPNK

-323 NRNRELLSKRLSN
+323 NRNRELLCKRLSN
-336 LAEVFNDMTII
+336 LAEVFNDMNII
-347 YRNMIKRGMSKDDVK
+347 YRNMIKKGMSKEDVK
-362 KVLYE
+362 KILYE
-367 EICEKI
+367 ELCDKI

-409 LIDIP
+409 LLDIP

-433 LTAQYKKYLTMLAD
+433 LTAQYKKYLTMASD
-447 VDSSKMIIAE
+447 VDSSKLMIAE

-464 VIDTLSKEVD
+464 VIDALSKEVD

-508 HTEVASL
+508 HTLVASL
-515 VVRNDDAQKLR
+515 VVRKEDAEKLR
-526 LVDCVGKVCG
+526 IVDCVGKVCG
-536 QKMAVYEMFPSAR
+536 QKMAVFEMFPSVR
-549 PNYTVVNLKTAP
+549 PNYTVINLKTAP

-569 SQKTKSKSSTS
+569 SQRAKANSSVS

-589 QEDKILFAISDGM
+589 DGDRILFAISDGM

-613 LSLALIENFYKAGF
+613 LSIALIENFYKAGF

-675 ISTEEVK
+675 VSTEEVK
-682 KVESSSLPLG
+682 KVESTSLPLG
-692 IVDKLEPLVK
+692 IVDDAYPLIK
-702 KEVIS
+702 KEVVS
-707 VGDYI
+707 SGDYI

-721 SFESDESFKEELLSL
+721 SFENDEVFKEEILSL
-736 NKSNPQEIADQ
+736 RAKNPQELADQ
-747 IIERALSKNKGYAID
+747 LLERALSKNKGHAID

-767 VIKIIEN
+767 AIKIFEN

>member
-1 MSNRLFYEVKMKK
+1 MKK
-14 FDKILKGGIL
+14 FDKILKNLLL
-24 FLSFVLL
+24 FVSFVLL

-37 ASINNLLYPFSFGM
+37 ASINNVLYPFSFGM

-57 ANQKVYLLVPA
+57 ANQKVYLLAPA
-68 YLIAGLTLD
+68 YLIAGLVLN
-77 FSLNSA
+77 FSLNNA
-83 ISLLVTIFMLIVP
+83 IVLLVTIFLLVLP

-119 QTATLVFAIVSNG
+119 QTASLVFAITG
-132 SILLTAINIILGVLY
+132 GYSIVLDAVNIVLGVLY

-157 LVVRGFTNKLTSL
+157 LIVRGFTNKLTSL
-170 ELISLFIIVMSLC
+170 ELISLFILVMSLC
-183 SGLVNISIGEFSFL
+183 AGLVNISIGDFSFL
-197 KLFVSLII
+197 KLFVSFVILV
-205 FIFAF
+205 FAY
-210 TSSSVLTLLMA
+210 TSTSVLTLLMA
-221 ITAGFGALL
+221 ITAGAGALL

-235 IFMTPFVI
+235 IYMTPFVL

-251 KNHHKVF
+251 KNHHKIF
-258 MIIGVL
+258 MVIGVL
-264 CSEVIIG
+264 CCEVING
-271 LYFKLYPIF
+271 LYFNLYPSF
-280 TIVEALPVV
+280 NIVEALPIILSSV
-289 ISACI
+289 I
-294 FFILPNR
+294 FLILPKK
-301 WLNEFAVIF
+301 WLDEMAVIF

-323 NRNRELLSKRLSN
+323 NRNREILGKRLSN
-336 LAEVFNDMTII
+336 LAEVFNEMNII
-347 YRNMIKRGMSKDDVK
+347 YRNMLKKGMSKEDVK
-362 KVLYE
+362 KILYE
-367 EICEKI
+367 EICDKI

-409 LIDIP
+409 LLDIP

-422 QTTAIL
+422 QTSAIL

-433 LTAQYKKYLTMLAD
+433 LTAQYKKYMSMMAD
-447 VDSSKMIIAE
+447 VDSSKLIIAD

-464 VIDTLSKEVD
+464 IISSLSKEVD
-474 SNISFDTVRENKILD
+474 ANVSFDTVRENKILD

-508 HTEVASL
+508 HTEIASL
-515 VVRNDDAQKLR
+515 VVRKEDAEKMR
-526 LVDCVGKVCG
+526 IVDCVGKVCG
-536 QKMAVYEMFPSAR
+536 QKMTIYESFPSVR
-549 PNYTVVNLKTAP
+549 PNYTVLNLKTAP
-561 RFDCMFGV
+561 RFNCVFGV
-569 SQKTKSKSSTS
+569 SQKTKSKSETS
-580 GDNYSVIKL
+580 GDNYTVIKL
-589 QEDKILFAISDGM
+589 DGDRILFAVSDGM

-642 HKDDIFSALDI
+642 HKDDIFSALDV

-675 ISTEEVK
+675 VSSEEVK

-692 IVDKLEPLVK
+692 IVDDVGPLVK

-707 VGDYI
+707 AGDYI
-712 ILVSDGISD
+712 VVVSDGISD
-721 SFESDESFKEELLSL
+721 SFEDDEMFKEELLSL
-736 NKSNPQEIADQ
+736 NGKNPQELADQ
-747 IIERALSKNKGYAID
+747 LLERALSRNKGYAVD
-762 DMTVL
+762 DMTCVI
-767 VIKIIEN
+767 IKIIEG

>member
-1 MSNRLFYEVKMKK
+1 MKK
-14 FDKILKGGIL
+14 FDKILKSGIL

-31 FFVLNN
+31 FFILNN
-37 ASINNLLYPFSFGM
+37 ASINNILYPFSFGM

-57 ANQKVYLLVPA
+57 ANQKVYLLAPA
-68 YLIAGLTLD
+68 YLISGLVLD
-77 FSLNSA
+77 FSLDNA
-83 ISLLVTIFMLIVP
+83 ISILVTIFMLVVP
-96 YYIHVLCKKVMKKWE
+96 YYIHILCKKVMKKWE

-119 QTATLVFAIVSNG
+119 QTATIAFAIVYESSVVLSAVNV
-132 SILLTAINIILGVLY
+132 ILGVLY

-157 LVVRGFTNKLTSL
+157 LIVRGFTNKLTSI
-170 ELISLFIIVMSLC
+170 ELVSLFIIVMSLC
-183 SGLVNISIGEFSFL
+183 AGLVNISIGGFSFL
-197 KLFVSLII
+197 KLFVSLIL

-221 ITAGFGALL
+221 ITAGVGALL

-235 IFMTPFVI
+235 IYMTPFVI

-258 MIIGVL
+258 MVIGVL

-271 LYFKLYPIF
+271 LYFKLYPAFNI
-280 TIVEALPVV
+280 IEALPVLL
-289 ISACI
+289 SACI
-294 FFILPNR
+294 FIIIPNK

-323 NRNRELLSKRLSN
+323 NRNRELLCKRLSN
-336 LAEVFNDMTII
+336 LAEVFNDMNII
-347 YRNMIKRGMSKDDVK
+347 YRNMIKKGMSKEDVK
-362 KVLYE
+362 KILYE
-367 EICEKI
+367 ELCDKI

-409 LIDIP
+409 LLDIP

-433 LTAQYKKYLTMLAD
+433 LTAQYKKYLTMASD
-447 VDSSKMIIAE
+447 VDSSKLMIAE

-464 VIDTLSKEVD
+464 VIDALSKEVD

-508 HTEVASL
+508 HTLVASL
-515 VVRNDDAQKLR
+515 VVRKEDAEKLR
-526 LVDCVGKVCG
+526 IVDCVGKVCG
-536 QKMAVYEMFPSAR
+536 QKMAVFEMFPSVR
-549 PNYTVVNLKTAP
+549 PNYTVINLKTAP

-569 SQKTKSKSSTS
+569 SQRAKANSSVS

-589 QEDKILFAISDGM
+589 DGDRILFAISDGM

-613 LSLALIENFYKAGF
+613 LSIALIENFYKAGF

-675 ISTEEVK
+675 VSTEEVK
-682 KVESSSLPLG
+682 KVESTSLPLG
-692 IVDKLEPLVK
+692 IVDDAYPLIK
-702 KEVIS
+702 KEVVS
-707 VGDYI
+707 SGDYI

-721 SFESDESFKEELLSL
+721 SFENDEVFKEEILSL
-736 NKSNPQEIADQ
+736 RAKNPQELADQ
-747 IIERALSKNKGYAID
+747 LLERALSKNKGHAID

-767 VIKIIEN
+767 AIKIFEN

>member
-1 MSNRLFYEVKMKK
+1 MKK
-14 FDKILKGGIL
+14 FDKILKSGIL

-31 FFVLNN
+31 FFILNN
-37 ASINNLLYPFSFGM
+37 ASINNILYPFSFGM

-57 ANQKVYLLVPA
+57 ANQKVYLLAPA
-68 YLIAGLTLD
+68 YLISGLVLD
-77 FSLNSA
+77 FSLDNA
-83 ISLLVTIFMLIVP
+83 ISILVTIFMLVVP
-96 YYIHVLCKKVMKKWE
+96 YYIHILCKKVMKKWE

-119 QTATLVFAIVSNG
+119 QTATLAFAIVYES
-132 SILLTAINIILGVLY
+132 SVVLSAVNIILGVLY

-157 LVVRGFTNKLTSL
+157 LIVRGFTNKLTSI
-170 ELISLFIIVMSLC
+170 ELVSLFIIVMSLC
-183 SGLVNISIGEFSFL
+183 AGLVNISIGGFSFL
-197 KLFVSLII
+197 KLFVSLIL

-221 ITAGFGALL
+221 ITAGAGALL

-235 IFMTPFVI
+235 IYMTPFVI

-258 MIIGVL
+258 MVIGVL

-271 LYFKLYPIF
+271 LYFKLYPAFNI
-280 TIVEALPVV
+280 IEALPVLL
-289 ISACI
+289 SACI
-294 FFILPNR
+294 FFILPNK

-323 NRNRELLSKRLSN
+323 NRNRELLCKRLSN
-336 LAEVFNDMTII
+336 LAEVFNDMNII
-347 YRNMIKRGMSKDDVK
+347 YRNMIKKGMSKEDVK
-362 KVLYE
+362 KILYE
-367 EICEKI
+367 ELCDKI

-409 LIDIP
+409 LLDIP

-433 LTAQYKKYLTMLAD
+433 LTAQYKKYLTMASD
-447 VDSSKMIIAE
+447 VDSSKLMIAE

-464 VIDTLSKEVD
+464 VIDALSKEVD

-508 HTEVASL
+508 HTLVASL
-515 VVRNDDAQKLR
+515 VVRKEDAEKLR
-526 LVDCVGKVCG
+526 IIDCVGKICG
-536 QKMAVYEMFPSAR
+536 QKMAVFEMFPSVR
-549 PNYTVVNLKTAP
+549 PNYTVINLKTAP

-569 SQKTKSKSSTS
+569 SQRTKANSSVS

-589 QEDKILFAISDGM
+589 DGDRILFAISDGM

-613 LSLALIENFYKAGF
+613 LSIALIENFYKAGF

-675 ISTEEVK
+675 VSTEEVK
-682 KVESSSLPLG
+682 KVESTSLPLG
-692 IVDKLEPLVK
+692 IVDDAYPLIK
-702 KEVIS
+702 KEVVS
-707 VGDYI
+707 SGDYI

-721 SFESDESFKEELLSL
+721 SFENDEVFKDEILSL
-736 NKSNPQEIADQ
+736 RAKNPQELADQ
-747 IIERALSKNKGYAID
+747 LLERVLSKNKGYAID

-767 VIKIIEN
+767 AIKIFEN